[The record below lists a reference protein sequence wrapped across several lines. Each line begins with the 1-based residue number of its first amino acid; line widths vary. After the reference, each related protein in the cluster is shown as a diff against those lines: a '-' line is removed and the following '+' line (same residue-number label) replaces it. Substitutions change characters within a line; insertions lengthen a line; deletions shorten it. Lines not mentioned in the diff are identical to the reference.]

1 MNGSIVLE
9 QNIFYETPQYE
20 SEVKYPLKLQEGEC
34 FVLGDHR
41 EGATDSRYFG
51 AVDTQ
56 EIRGKIITVI
66 RRNQL

>member
-1 MNGSIVLE
+1 M
-9 QNIFYETPQYE
+9 
-20 SEVKYPLKLQEGEC
+20 KYPLQLQEGEC